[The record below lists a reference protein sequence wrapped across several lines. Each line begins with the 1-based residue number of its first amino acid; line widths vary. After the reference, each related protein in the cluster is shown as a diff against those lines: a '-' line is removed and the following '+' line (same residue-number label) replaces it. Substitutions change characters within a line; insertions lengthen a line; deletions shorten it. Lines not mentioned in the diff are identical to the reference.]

1 MVDATGFYGAP
12 VTKGLCALTLGSYSI
27 LNWIGR
33 KTKPS
38 LTMKHITSPVHLMS
52 STILF
57 SSFGEVICGLFLL
70 YTFRQLERKM
80 GSIKFASYTILSA
93 TLGLTI
99 QLAFL
104 VCFSPRR
111 LTSGPLP
118 IICSLLIPFF
128 AHIPKLSP
136 RYFSILGVDF
146 SDKTFTYL
154 LALQLLLNDGMSSF
168 ASGLSGFL
176 VGVVY
181 SAEVLPLHS
190 WRVPSFIS
198 TGASRFIMPWLGSS
212 APWARDARRAEQA
225 RRQQQALN
233 RVYENAGIPPP
244 QLNGGGGAMNNGTD
258 QLIGGPDPALLQA
271 LRNSIGGGRAGQQ
284 QNGQQQQQQQ
294 QQEPD
299 MPAEMLISQM
309 TNMGFSRE
317 DSISALQQSNNN
329 VSAAVERLLSR

>member
-1 MVDATGFYGAP
+1 MVDTTGFYGAP
-12 VTKGLCALTLGSYSI
+12 VTKFLCALTLGSFGIS
-27 LNWIGR
+27 NWFE
-33 KTKPS
+33 KKQKYL
-38 LTMKHITSPVHLMS
+38 LTIKQLGSPVHVIT
-52 STILF
+52 STFLF
-57 SSFGEVICGLFLL
+57 SSFGEVLCGLFLL

-80 GSIKFASYTILSA
+80 GSIKFASYTLISA

-111 LTSGPLP
+111 LAPGPLP
-118 IICSLLIPFF
+118 IIGSLLIPFF

-146 SDKTFTYL
+146 SDKTFTYI
-154 LALQLLLNDGMSSF
+154 LALQLLFNDGISSF
-168 ASGLSGFL
+168 ASGLAGFL

-190 WRVPSFIS
+190 WRIPSFVS
-198 TGASRFIMPWLGSS
+198 NAASRFIMPWIGSN
-212 APWARDARRAEQA
+212 APWVRDARRAEYA
-225 RRQQQALN
+225 RRQQQAMN
-233 RVYENAGIPPP
+233 RVYENAGIQPA
-244 QLNGGGGAMNNGTD
+244 NSGTD

-271 LRNSIGGGRAGQQ
+271 LRNSVGTDGQQ
-284 QNGQQQQQQQ
+284 RQQMDQ
-294 QQEPD
+294 
-299 MPAEMLISQM
+299 PAEILISQM

-317 DSISALQQSNNN
+317 DSINALQQTNNN

>member
-27 LNWIGR
+27 LNWIDR
-33 KTKPS
+33 KTKPFS

-57 SSFGEVICGLFLL
+57 SSIGEVICGLFLL

-128 AHIPKLSP
+128 AHIPNGWCNLCKVFMP
-136 RYFSILGVDF
+136 GV
-146 SDKTFTYL
+146 YM
-154 LALQLLLNDGMSSF
+154 LNSHRSQHD
-168 ASGLSGFL
+168 
-176 VGVVY
+176 
-181 SAEVLPLHS
+181 
-190 WRVPSFIS
+190 
-198 TGASRFIMPWLGSS
+198 WL
-212 APWARDARRAEQA
+212 
-225 RRQQQALN
+225 N
-233 RVYENAGIPPP
+233 CK
-244 QLNGGGGAMNNGTD
+244 NNYWCD
-258 QLIGGPDPALLQA
+258 Q
-271 LRNSIGGGRAGQQ
+271 S
-284 QNGQQQQQQQ
+284 
-294 QQEPD
+294 
-299 MPAEMLISQM
+299 
-309 TNMGFSRE
+309 
-317 DSISALQQSNNN
+317 
-329 VSAAVERLLSR
+329 